1 MVDWGG
7 IEPPTSWLRT
17 KHSTPE
23 LPAHAP
29 NMKTTQ
35 IKRIL
40 IHLSTIKYPTHQ
52 PLKEMSQIIIGGTT
66 AEPGSI
72 VKGFLDTGEPEH
84 NPPLVIINGS
94 HLGKTVTILAGTHGT
109 EHPSIEAVIRLT
121 TMINPDQLSGA
132 VIAVPVLNI
141 PQFLEH
147 TQFTS
152 PVDGLNMNSEF
163 PGAPDGSLTQRIAH
177 KIFTEIVSKSDA
189 LIDCHGG
196 DINEDIAGFVVAS
209 SSGNHELDKISLE
222 MATCYPT
229 ALVHVFPSE
238 PQGMSNS
245 AQHLIGIPCIQPEAG
260 TPYPIREEAVQFH
273 IEGTLNV
280 LKYLQMLPGEPKR
293 NLNQLISPKRLKL
306 FSEHNGVWNSRCQL
320 DQSVKK
326 GDVLGFIKNYYG
338 DIIQTIRAP
347 ADGIISMTRCYY
359 AIKQE
364 ELLLVV
370 STLT

>member
-1 MVDWGG
+1 
-7 IEPPTSWLRT
+7 
-17 KHSTPE
+17 
-23 LPAHAP
+23 
-29 NMKTTQ
+29 
-35 IKRIL
+35 
-40 IHLSTIKYPTHQ
+40 
-52 PLKEMSQIIIGGTT
+52 
-66 AEPGSI
+66 
-72 VKGFLDTGEPEH
+72 
-84 NPPLVIINGS
+84 
-94 HLGKTVTILAGTHGT
+94 
-109 EHPSIEAVIRLT
+109 
-121 TMINPDQLSGA
+121 
-132 VIAVPVLNI
+132 VLNL

-152 PVDGLNMNSEF
+152 PVDGLKMNSEF
-163 PGAPDGSLTQRIAH
+163 PGAPDGSLTQRIEH

-245 AQHLIGIPCIQPEAG
+245 AQHLIGIPCIQLEAG

-338 DIIQTIRAP
+338 DIIQTIRAS

>member
-1 MVDWGG
+1 MDWGG

-35 IKRIL
+35 IKRVL
-40 IHLSTIKYPTHQ
+40 IKQSTIKYPIHQ
-52 PLKEMSQIIIGGTT
+52 PLKEMSQITIGDIT

-72 VKGFLDTGEPEH
+72 ARGFLDIGYPDY
-84 NPPLVIINGS
+84 NPPLVIINGAYE
-94 HLGKTVTILAGTHGT
+94 GKTLTILGGTHGT

-121 TMINPDQLSGA
+121 TMINPDQLSGT
-132 VIAVPVLNI
+132 VIAVPVLNL

-147 TQFTS
+147 KQFTS
-152 PVDGLNMNSEF
+152 PVDDLNMNSEF
-163 PGAPDGSLTQRIAH
+163 PGAPDGSITQRIAH
-177 KIFTEIVSKSDA
+177 KIFTQIVSKSDA

-209 SSGNHELDKISLE
+209 SGDRELNRISLE
-222 MATCYPT
+222 MASCYPT
-229 ALVHVFPSE
+229 GLVHVFPSE

-273 IEGTLNV
+273 MEGTLNI
-280 LKYLQMLPGEPKR
+280 LKYLQMLPGEPKL
-293 NLNQLISPKRLKL
+293 NLNQLISPRRLKL
-306 FSEHNGVWNSRCQL
+306 FSGHNGIWESRCQL
-320 DQSVKK
+320 DQSIKK
-326 GDVLGFIKNYYG
+326 GDVLGFIKDYYG

-347 ADGIISMTRCYY
+347 ADGVVSMTRCYY
-359 AIKQE
+359 AVKQE